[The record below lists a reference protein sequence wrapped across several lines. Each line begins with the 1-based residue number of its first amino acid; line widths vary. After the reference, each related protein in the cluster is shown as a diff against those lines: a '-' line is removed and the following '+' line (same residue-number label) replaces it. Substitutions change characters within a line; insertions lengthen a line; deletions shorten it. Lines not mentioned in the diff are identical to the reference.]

1 MRDSSFDGVPTPD
14 LQDYL
19 FKSYRAATGT
29 TKTARVLS
37 SVHAICS
44 PMTSWGLCILHI
56 NNDDEWPRDF
66 SEALPEGISWDTG
79 SNRIG
84 SSITVVYI

>member
-1 MRDSSFDGVPTPD
+1 MVD
-14 LQDYL
+14 LARLPLQ
-19 FKSYRAATGT
+19 SYRVAMGT

-66 SEALPEGISWDTG
+66 SEALPEGISWDMG

-84 SSITVVYI
+84 SSVTVTYM